1 MSYDRRVFINCPFD
15 NDYLPLLQ
23 AIAFAVIDCG
33 FSPRLA
39 IQEVNGRLR
48 LEKMIDL
55 MRASRLSIHD
65 ISRLP
70 AAPGE
75 LPRFN
80 MSFECGVFV
89 GLKESGAKRH
99 REKQF
104 LVLDA
109 VAHQLQ
115 RTMSDVAGLDPK
127 IHGKDPRKAMDAV
140 RHFLASELRRQT
152 PRQESAPGGA
162 VDLAALPAV
171 LGRAARR
178 CFAGEIVRR
187 RDIDFRLFERSGG
200 INGGLDQSAP
210 VVRAE
215 VSDSSARS
223 RLDKR

>member
-80 MSFECGVFV
+80 MPFECGVFV

-140 RHFLASELRRQT
+140 RLSLPPNCGGKRRGKSRR
-152 PRQESAPGGA
+152 PAGRRFGGA
-162 VDLAALPAV
+162 TSGSWASCPALFRGRNCPPA
-171 LGRAARR
+171 RY
-178 CFAGEIVRR
+178 
-187 RDIDFRLFERSGG
+187 
-200 INGGLDQSAP
+200 
-210 VVRAE
+210 
-215 VSDSSARS
+215 
-223 RLDKR
+223 

>member
-1 MSYDRRVFINCPFD
+1 MSDKPRSVKPKSAAVSYDRRVFINCPFD

-70 AAPGE
+70 DAPGE

-80 MSFECGVFV
+80 MPFECGVFV

-127 IHGKDPRKAMDAV
+127 VHGKDPRKAMDAV

-162 VDLAALPAV
+162 SIWRRYQRFLGELPGAV
-171 LGRAARR
+171 SRAKLS
-178 CFAGEIVRR
+178 AGEILSF
-187 RDIDFRLFERSGG
+187 DYL
-200 INGGLDQSAP
+200 
-210 VVRAE
+210 
-215 VSDSSARS
+215 SDLVELMADWIKARP
-223 RLDKR
+223 

>member
-1 MSYDRRVFINCPFD
+1 MSEKPPSLKSKPAAMSYQRRVFINCPFD

-55 MRASRLSIHD
+55 MRESRLSIHD

-70 AAPGE
+70 ARPGE

-80 MSFECGVFV
+80 MPFECGVFV

-99 REKQF
+99 RDKQF
-104 LVLDA
+104 LVLDEA
-109 VAHQLQ
+109 SHQHQ

-127 IHGKDPRKAMDAV
+127 VHGKDPRKAIDAV
-140 RHFLASELRRQT
+140 RHFLASELRQQT
-152 PRQESAPGGA
+152 QRQESAPGGA
-162 VDLAALPAV
+162 SIWQRYQSFLGELPSAV
-171 LGRAARR
+171 ARAKLS
-178 CFAGEIVRR
+178 AGEILSF
-187 RDIDFRLFERSGG
+187 DYL
-200 INGGLDQSAP
+200 
-210 VVRAE
+210 
-215 VSDSSARS
+215 SDLVELMGVWIKARP
-223 RLDKR
+223 

>member
-1 MSYDRRVFINCPFD
+1 MSYHRRVFINCPFD

-48 LEKMIDL
+48 LEKMIAL
-55 MRASRLSIHD
+55 MRESRLSIHD

-70 AAPGE
+70 TTPGE

-80 MSFECGVFV
+80 MPFECGLFI
-89 GLKESGAKRH
+89 GLKESGAEQH
-99 REKQF
+99 LDKQF

-109 VAHQLQ
+109 AAHQHQ
-115 RTMSDVAGLDPK
+115 KTMSDVAGLDPK
-127 IHGKDPRKAMDAV
+127 VHGNDARKVIDAV

-162 VDLAALPAV
+162 SIWQRYQRFLGDLPGAV
-171 LGRAARR
+171 TRVKLT
-178 CFAGEIVRR
+178 AGEILSFEYLSDLIELMADWIKRR
-187 RDIDFRLFERSGG
+187 
-200 INGGLDQSAP
+200 P
-210 VVRAE
+210 
-215 VSDSSARS
+215 
-223 RLDKR
+223 

>member
-1 MSYDRRVFINCPFD
+1 LSETLRRAKSKSAVASYDRRVFINCPFD
-15 NDYLPLLQ
+15 RDYLPLLQ
-23 AIAFAVIDCG
+23 AISFAVIDCG

-55 MRASRLSIHD
+55 MRNSRLAIHD

-70 AAPGE
+70 SDPGD

-80 MSFECGVFV
+80 MPFECGVFV
-89 GLKESGAKRH
+89 GMEESSAKRH

-109 VAHQLQ
+109 TAHLHQ

-127 IHGKDPRKAMDAV
+127 IHGNDPRKAMDAV
-140 RHFLASELRRQT
+140 RHFLASELRGQN

-162 VDLAALPAV
+162 SIWRRYQRFLGELPSAVYHAKLTAAEILSFDYLSDLIELMADWIK
-171 LGRAARR
+171 AR
-178 CFAGEIVRR
+178 
-187 RDIDFRLFERSGG
+187 
-200 INGGLDQSAP
+200 P
-210 VVRAE
+210 
-215 VSDSSARS
+215 
-223 RLDKR
+223 

>member
-15 NDYLPLLQ
+15 NDYLPVLQ

-80 MSFECGVFV
+80 MPFECGVFV

-162 VDLAALPAV
+162 SIWRRYQRFLSELPGAV
-171 LGRAARR
+171 SRAKLS
-178 CFAGEIVRR
+178 AGEILSF
-187 RDIDFRLFERSGG
+187 DYL
-200 INGGLDQSAP
+200 
-210 VVRAE
+210 
-215 VSDSSARS
+215 SDLVELMADWIKARP
-223 RLDKR
+223 